1 MLRLSISDSVIP
13 VALATHLGSC
23 SSMNLKS
30 AVETG
35 RIVQSGDGIF
45 TSEAFFHELLA
56 GYFDLKL
63 CWVV

>member
-1 MLRLSISDSVIP
+1 
-13 VALATHLGSC
+13 
-23 SSMNLKS
+23 MNLKS